1 MKKFGWF
8 ILIFIICL
16 SLGFRIIKDWHRY
29 KLLAEEVADLKNRY
43 ALLLEEEKR
52 LLVLKERGSRADVL
66 EKEAREILGLQKKG
80 EKTVLVI
87 TTSTIRMDSNLSF
100 SSSSSLPLSSSSK
113 NILDRIY
120 QLWYNFYSRIKNY
133 WLSKRK

>member
-133 WLSKRK
+133 WFSKRK